1 MHALNEELLR
11 EAYTRALS
19 GGKSNHQGSQV
30 SDPCIIL
37 DSNKN
42 AELELMGEKN
52 SNDRFD
58 FSNNYVP
65 QRRNKS
71 KHDTASSHHRA
82 EEELQRPAFIQK

>member
-42 AELELMGEKN
+42 AELELMG
-52 SNDRFD
+52 
-58 FSNNYVP
+58 
-65 QRRNKS
+65 
-71 KHDTASSHHRA
+71 
-82 EEELQRPAFIQK
+82 